1 MKKIL
6 VAILLVSILLTFS
19 LFSYGTDELNND
31 ETAETFKSLSLEE
44 AIEEG
49 IKNSIQLK
57 INDLDIGVKKME
69 LSQAR
74 QTEREYEDFMTF
86 LDTME
91 SGMASQIE
99 RELRETGVPLGT
111 VEGFQLEANMLSKS
125 AKFALEEEELKKEY
139 IKKDIEYNVTFVYYG
154 VLQAIDYVGITKNS
168 LENIQKNKD
177 IIDKKFEL
185 GLVSKSDVLM
195 TEIALNEAN
204 INMEKAK
211 EDMQKALR
219 ALNMILNYPLD
230 TELELTSDFKQETFV
245 SDLSEDIEKAYE
257 TRFDMIQIQ
266 HNYEL
271 VELDF
276 ITTAYRYTPNTYKYK
291 YKNSNLLKMEDILKS
306 SKQNIEFDI
315 RNKYDAINSAYRQ
328 IKLAEANVAKAEE
341 GLRIV
346 EQTYDV
352 GMATIQDVK
361 ETITHLYG
369 AELALSG
376 AISNYNLAILEYNK
390 AVQLGVVG
398 Q

>member
-6 VAILLVSILLTFS
+6 VATLLVSILLTFS
-19 LFSYGTDELNND
+19 LFSYGTDELNNG
-31 ETAETFKSLSLEE
+31 ETTETFKSLSLEE

-49 IKNSIQLK
+49 IKNSVRIK
-57 INDLDIGVKKME
+57 ISDLDIEVKKTE
-69 LSQAR
+69 LQEAR
-74 QTEREYEDFMTF
+74 GFERQYE
-86 LDTME
+86 E
-91 SGMASQIE
+91 AGIS
-99 RELRETGVPLGT
+99 LGT
-111 VEGFQLEANMLSKS
+111 VEGFQLEANMLSTS
-125 AKFALEEEELKKEY
+125 ARFALEEEKLKKEY
-139 IKKDIEYNVTFVYYG
+139 LKEDIKHNVMLAYYG
-154 VLQAIDYVGITKNS
+154 ALQATDYVNITKNS
-168 LENIQKNKD
+168 LKNIQRNKD

-211 EDMQKALR
+211 EDMRKALR

-230 TELELTSDFKQETFV
+230 TELELTSDFKQETFAA
-245 SDLSEDIEKAYE
+245 DLNEDLEKAYE
-257 TRFDMIQIQ
+257 TRFDMIQTQ

-271 VELDF
+271 VKLDF
-276 ITTAYRYTPNTYKYK
+276 ETNAYMYTPNTYKYR
-291 YKNSNLLKMEDILKS
+291 YKNSNLLKMENILKS
-306 SKQNIEFDI
+306 SKQNVEFDI

-352 GMATIQDVK
+352 GMATIQDVR
-361 ETITHLYG
+361 ETIIHLYG

-390 AVQLGVVG
+390 AV
-398 Q
+398 

>member
-6 VAILLVSILLTFS
+6 VAILLVSLLLTFS

-74 QTEREYEDFMTF
+74 QTEREYEDFRTF

-91 SGMASQIE
+91 SGMAGQIE
-99 RELRETGVPLGT
+99 RELSPLGT

-291 YKNSNLLKMEDILKS
+291 YKNSNLLKMENILKS

>member
-6 VAILLVSILLTFS
+6 VAILLISMLLTFP

-31 ETAETFKSLSLEE
+31 ETAETPKSLSLEE

-49 IKNSIQLK
+49 IKNSVRIK
-57 INDLDIGVKKME
+57 ISDLDIEVKKTE
-69 LSQAR
+69 LQEAR
-74 QTEREYEDFMTF
+74 GLERQYE
-86 LDTME
+86 E
-91 SGMASQIE
+91 AGIS
-99 RELRETGVPLGT
+99 LGT

-125 AKFALEEEELKKEY
+125 AKFALEEERLKKEY
-139 IKKDIEYNVTFVYYG
+139 IKEDIKHNVMLAYYG
-154 VLQAIDYVGITKNS
+154 ALQATDYVDITKNS
-168 LENIQKNKD
+168 LKNIQRNKD

-219 ALNMILNYPLD
+219 ALNMVLNYPLD
-230 TELELTSDFKQETFV
+230 TELELTSDFKQETFAA
-245 SDLSEDIEKAYE
+245 DLDEDIEKAYK

-276 ITTAYRYTPNTYKYK
+276 ITTAYRYTPNTYKYR
-291 YKNSNLLKMEDILKS
+291 YKNCNLLKMKNILKN
-306 SKQNIEFDI
+306 SKQNVEFDI

-328 IKLAEANVAKAEE
+328 IKLAEANVEKAEE

-352 GMATIQDVK
+352 GMATVQDIK
-361 ETITHLYG
+361 ETIIHLYG